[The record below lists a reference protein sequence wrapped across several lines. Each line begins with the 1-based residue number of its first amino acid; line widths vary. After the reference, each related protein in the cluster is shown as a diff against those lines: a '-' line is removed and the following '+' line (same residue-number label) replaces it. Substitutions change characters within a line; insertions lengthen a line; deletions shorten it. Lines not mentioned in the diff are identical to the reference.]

1 MRCLLDGIRAV
12 GSFMNKFLRVTIMV
26 LALNFMFTIMQTAI
40 SKNGRE
46 DVKKLAEV
54 RGLQT
59 RVRHQT
65 NLTSEI
71 EKRTRVA
78 VINIESLYNVDTND
92 YEEFGDIAPFENFIN
107 NIAAYVQKIIDGNL
121 L

>member
-46 DVKKLAEV
+46 DVKKIGGSAWASNPGPSPDESHLRDRKTNAGSCNQHRIVIQCRYKRLRGV
-54 RGLQT
+54 R
-59 RVRHQT
+59 RHCALREFYQQHRGIR
-65 NLTSEI
+65 S
-71 EKRTRVA
+71 K
-78 VINIESLYNVDTND
+78 D
-92 YEEFGDIAPFENFIN
+92 Y
-107 NIAAYVQKIIDGNL
+107 
-121 L
+121 